1 MTSRPIR
8 SVIERSV
15 GRRLSTLN
23 FNYALSTIG
32 YFGADAILAHIPAHD
47 LTVDRNIETVEE
59 ITRVQN
65 VLGKMFSAGT
75 QFWK

>member
-1 MTSRPIR
+1 
-8 SVIERSV
+8 
-15 GRRLSTLN
+15 
-23 FNYALSTIG
+23 LSTIG